1 MPLGEARALRRN
13 AAAGQ
18 ICGPLPRSAMPMLPV
33 VIVSDFT
40 SPFCWLTEAAL
51 RRLEQEGVVRT
62 GYHAC
67 ELFPTST
74 LLPPPPEVAAGV
86 ELAREIGIEMRRPS
100 RAVRTRKAHELART
114 AAGLQHEGALRD
126 AIFGAYLRDDRDIGR
141 IDVLAEVA
149 RETGLDHSEVRV
161 VMDIDTHAAAVQAE
175 TTRARQSGIDA
186 LPVVFLGSGDAV
198 IRVDGAFPLQ
208 EWRRMVDQATRSTHA
223 ES

>member
-1 MPLGEARALRRN
+1 M
-13 AAAGQ
+13 
-18 ICGPLPRSAMPMLPV
+18 
-33 VIVSDFT
+33 
-40 SPFCWLTEAAL
+40 
-51 RRLEQEGVVRT
+51 
-62 GYHAC
+62 
-67 ELFPTST
+67 T

-86 ELAREIGIEMRRPS
+86 ELAREIGIQLRRPS

-126 AIFGAYLRDDRDIGR
+126 AIFGAYLREDRDIGR
-141 IDVLAEVA
+141 IDVLVEVA

-186 LPVVFLGSGDAV
+186 LPVVFLGSGDGV